1 MSNWNKP
8 KVGSSQPGREGR
20 EGGGGGGGR
29 GWGRLLEVCF
39 SLEVSAVEARS
50 KKLG

>member
-1 MSNWNKP
+1 MSNWNKSI
-8 KVGSSQPGREGR
+8 VSSSQPGREGG
-20 EGGGGGGGR
+20 EGGGW